1 MAFNFGAF
9 LSGMG
14 KQIVRDIDEAEERQ
28 FKFDMLAEEEA
39 TRMRLA
45 DAEERRK
52 TRKEDKENA
61 AFLKTLGYTDAQA
74 QWIMKGGSA
83 AVTQY
88 ANFAQNANKNGFS
101 ASSILDSNL
110 INDDHND
117 PRNESNINGII
128 SETFQSRTEIDPK
141 NPFRLNLS
149 VFAEKE
155 KEKEDKELG
164 SLKAGYV
171 RAVNSRLNALRKFG
185 EDSEEYKIA
194 EEDIAYWKSEMEKD
208 PSKEAT
214 KFFNLDSRED
224 IVKNARHAA
233 FTDAGFKFDLTTG
246 VLSAIEGRAGP
257 QAIASLEAAGSIAI
271 TAQPTDNFV
280 DGQLMKE
287 AVKIKDKA
295 ERTLENHGKA
305 VANKNVSKPTAKFS
319 YNKTEV
325 NDAGEYVINSFA
337 AALKTQD
344 VGGFKEG
351 DVIIVKQFNEQ
362 TEKNEFRIKVYTG
375 IPRAETPLGIFDT
388 FFDAGVY
395 TPPKVK

>member
-45 DAEERRK
+45 DAAERRK

-325 NDAGEYVINSFA
+325 NDAGDYVINSFA

-351 DVIIVKQFNEQ
+351 DVIIVKQ
-362 TEKNEFRIKVYTG
+362 KNQETGQVEFRIKVYTG

>member
-45 DAEERRK
+45 DADERRK

-61 AFLKTLGYTDAQA
+61 AFLKTLGYNDAQA

-88 ANFAQNANKNGFS
+88 ANFANAANQNGFS

-117 PRNESNINGII
+117 PRNESNINGIV
-128 SETFQSRTEIDPK
+128 SETFQSRTEIDPTD
-141 NPFRLNLS
+141 PFRLNLS
-149 VFAEKE
+149 VFAKKKE
-155 KEKEDKELG
+155 EEDDFEIG
-164 SLKAGYV
+164 SIKVGY
-171 RAVNSRLNALRKFG
+171 ATSLNERLSAKRNFG

-194 EEDIAYWKSEMEKD
+194 DENVAYWKTQMEND
-208 PSKEAT
+208 PSKEADRL
-214 KFFNLDSRED
+214 FSPDSRETV
-224 IVKNARHAA
+224 IKNARANAA
-233 FTDAGFKFDLTTG
+233 MDAGFKFDIETG
-246 VLSAIEGRAGP
+246 IVQAIKGKAGP
-257 QAIASLEAAGSIAI
+257 QAIASLEAAGEIAI
-271 TAQPTDNFV
+271 AARPTDNFYDDV
-280 DGQLMKE
+280 LMARAIGIQK
-287 AVKIKDKA
+287 KA
-295 ERTLENHGKA
+295 ERTLESHAKA
-305 VANKNVSKPTAKFS
+305 VANKRADQETTNFG

-325 NDAGEYVINSFA
+325 NNAGDYVINSFS
-337 AALKTQD
+337 AALKSQD
-344 VGGFKEG
+344 RGDFKEG
-351 DVIIVKQFNEQ
+351 DVIIVKQKNQQ
-362 TEKNEFRIKVYTG
+362 TGQVEFRIKVYTG

-395 TPPKVK
+395 TP